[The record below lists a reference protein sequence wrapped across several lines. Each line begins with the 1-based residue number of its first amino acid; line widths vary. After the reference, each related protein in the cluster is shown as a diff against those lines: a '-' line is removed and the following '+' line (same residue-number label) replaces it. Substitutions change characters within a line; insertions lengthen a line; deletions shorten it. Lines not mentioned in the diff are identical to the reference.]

1 VGGIEILTYHA
12 HHSTTAVPGRPLWA
26 KLSIAVCLGLAAYWG
41 LQSLN
46 ATAGP
51 SKTTTA
57 VKKKLHATPI
67 EKIAVGHRVL
77 GQNPEVSDDER
88 AAFDEPNATDWKT
101 LRLRMTKQNGGRL
114 DITLLRP
121 ADWIEAVGAKSGSEL
136 ELDLPEMGAV
146 GRAEVLEIGPCP
158 PIRSGQGNV
167 VTGTFAHESTDVID
181 LRIASQPAPIGCTS
195 NHRFWS
201 VDRREFLEAGK
212 LRIGEHLDT
221 PNGETTVVSLTPHA
235 QPEPV
240 YNIEVNGEHV
250 YRVGE
255 VGALVHN
262 SYAWLNPKTI
272 RFTQNS
278 IKRTFKNGS
287 TLANAID
294 GLRSGSISPNSFP
307 PIRVFW
313 KDGKLWTLDNRRLYV
328 FQQAEKKIKTVMA
341 TTEEIAREIPRKM
354 HPIND
359 GLNILLRGESL

>member
-1 VGGIEILTYHA
+1 MKRN
-12 HHSTTAVPGRPLWA
+12 STTAVPGRPLWA

-88 AAFDEPNATDWKT
+88 TAFDEPNATDWKT

-121 ADWIEAVGAKSGSEL
+121 VDWIEAVGAKSGSEL

-158 PIRSGQGNV
+158 PIRSGHGNV

-181 LRIASQPAPIGCTS
+181 LRVASQPAPIGCTS

-212 LRIGEHLDT
+212 LQIGEHLDT

-255 VGALVHN
+255 VGTLVHN
-262 SYAWLNPKTI
+262 SYAVNPAQLKV
-272 RFTQNS
+272 FTEKADD
-278 IKRTFKNGS
+278 IVS
-287 TLANAID
+287 TLDKLRKQIAKHGNSLDFQPILVVQDKYGNQAILD
-294 GLRSGSISPNSFP
+294 GVTRALRVHQYINRCGDVGKQITKVPVKIIVDPKADFRFLQSITDLPH
-307 PIRVFW
+307 W
-313 KDGKLWTLDNRRLYV
+313 
-328 FQQAEKKIKTVMA
+328 
-341 TTEEIAREIPRKM
+341 
-354 HPIND
+354 
-359 GLNILLRGESL
+359 

>member
-255 VGALVHN
+255 VGTLVHN
-262 SYAWLNPKTI
+262 SCAVNPAKL
-272 RFTQNS
+272 
-278 IKRTFKNGS
+278 K
-287 TLANAID
+287 
-294 GLRSGSISPNSFP
+294 
-307 PIRVFW
+307 VFS
-313 KDGKLWTLDNRRLYV
+313 
-328 FQQAEKKIKTVMA
+328 
-341 TTEEIAREIPRKM
+341 AR
-354 HPIND
+354 
-359 GLNILLRGESL
+359 